1 MPCLDAK
8 ALETDPE
15 GMAFLRSV
23 LRPDAGATQTVP
35 LLPEPAASSSV
46 VLAPVPAALPAK
58 TRHPRRSAALQPA
71 IG

>member
-23 LRPDAGATQTVP
+23 LRPDAGEAPAVP
-35 LLPEPAASSSV
+35 ALPRPIPLPMA
-46 VLAPVPAALPAK
+46 APVPVGLPA
-58 TRHPRRSAALQPA
+58 RARRSRRAAPLETPV
-71 IG
+71 G

>member
-8 ALETDPE
+8 ALEIDPE

-23 LRPDAGATQTVP
+23 LRQNEDAAAAVP
-35 LLPEPAASSSV
+35 ALPEPAMSPPGLTAPSRACV
-46 VLAPVPAALPAK
+46 PAKVRRPRRAAPV
-58 TRHPRRSAALQPA
+58 QPA

>member
-23 LRPDAGATQTVP
+23 LRPDAGEAPAVP
-35 LLPEPAASSSV
+35 ALPQPMPLPMAMA
-46 VLAPVPAALPAK
+46 APVPAGLPA
-58 TRHPRRSAALQPA
+58 RARRSRRAAPLETPV
-71 IG
+71 G